1 MKRMLSWLPAV
12 FLMII
17 IFVFSS
23 KPAEISGQSSLEIT
37 EFVYS
42 TYESFTGQAKSD
54 EDRIKT
60 LENLDYFVRKGAHIT
75 EFAVLAV
82 AIAWPL
88 WLSSLKGYRLAA
100 ITIGLT
106 AFYAASDEF
115 HQTFIPGRSGEI
127 RDVMIDTIGAVLG
140 YIAFY
145 IIIKFFNNRK
155 QRNRIKTIKA

>member
-1 MKRMLSWLPAV
+1 MKRMLSWLPAI

-23 KPAEISGQSSLEIT
+23 KPADISGQSSLEIT

-42 TYESFTGQAKSD
+42 TYESITGQAKSD

-60 LENLDYFVRKGAHIT
+60 LEDLDYFVRKGAHIT

-88 WLSSLKGYRLAA
+88 WLSSLKGYGLAA
-100 ITIGLT
+100 MTIGLT
-106 AFYAASDEF
+106 AFYASSDEF

-127 RDVMIDTIGAVLG
+127 RDVMIDTIGAVIG
-140 YIAFY
+140 FIVFH
-145 IIIKFFNNRK
+145 IIIKIFNNRK
-155 QRNRIKTIKA
+155 QRNRIKISKA